1 MILPTTTVGSFPK
14 PGYLV
19 RARAKYY
26 QGELSKDDLW
36 ELEKRA
42 TEEVIELQ
50 EDVGLD
56 ILVDGEMYRG
66 DMVTF
71 FAENM
76 EGFRISG
83 LVRSYGNRY
92 YRKPIVVGRVKR
104 LRPITVGYF
113 TFAQSLTSKPLKGM
127 LTGPYTMA
135 EWSFNEYY
143 GSKEDLVMDLAEA
156 VSREAKELE
165 EAGAKWI
172 QIDEPAISTRPEEIE
187 LARRALGAATSG
199 LRAKTV
205 THICYGEFE
214 KIYPKLLELPVDQ
227 IDLEMANSNYDLLGL
242 FRVHPF
248 TKEIGLGVIDVHSHL
263 IETKEE
269 VKEGIKKALGVLS
282 PQQITVDP
290 DCGLKTR
297 TWEESKAKLQV
308 MVEATKEVRE
318 ELEGRLKR

>member
-14 PGYLV
+14 PDYLV
-19 RARAKYY
+19 RARAKYSR
-26 QGELSKDDLW
+26 GKISKDDLW

-42 TEEVIELQ
+42 TEEVIKLQ
-50 EDVGLD
+50 EEVGLD

-92 YRKPIVVGRVKR
+92 YRKPIVVERVKR
-104 LRPITVGYF
+104 VSPITVGYF
-113 TFAQSLTSKPLKGM
+113 RFAQDLTSKPVKGM

-143 GSKEDLVMDLAEA
+143 PHKENLVMDLAEA
-156 VSREAKELE
+156 ISGEAKELE
-165 EAGAKWI
+165 KAGAKFI

-187 LARRALGAATSG
+187 LAIRALGVVTAD
-199 LRAKTV
+199 LRVKTV

-214 KIYPKLLELPVDQ
+214 RIYPKLLELPVEQ
-227 IDLEMANSNYDLLGL
+227 IDLEMANSNYDLLEL
-242 FRVHPF
+242 FRSHPF

-263 IETKEE
+263 IESKEE
-269 VKEGIKKALGVLS
+269 VKKGIKRALELLS
-282 PQQITVDP
+282 PQQITIDP

-318 ELEGRLKR
+318 ELEGNLTQ

>member
-14 PGYLV
+14 PNYLLK
-19 RARAKYY
+19 ARTQYSRGK
-26 QGELSKDDLW
+26 LSKDDLW

-42 TEEVIELQ
+42 TQEVIELQ
-50 EDVGLD
+50 EEVGLD

-92 YRKPIVVGRVKR
+92 YRKPIVVGRVQR
-104 LRPITVGYF
+104 LKPITVGYF
-113 TFAQSLTSKPLKGM
+113 TFAQGLTSKPVKGM

-143 GSKEDLVMDLAEA
+143 ESREELVLDLAEA
-156 VSREAKELE
+156 IRGEAEELE
-165 EAGAKWI
+165 RAGAKWI

-187 LARRALGAATSG
+187 LAIKALGVVTAH

-227 IDLEMANSNYDLLGL
+227 VDLELANSNYDLLEL
-242 FRVHPF
+242 FRRHPF

-269 VKEGIKKALGVLS
+269 VKEGLKKALEVLS

-297 TWEESKAKLQV
+297 TWEESRAKLQV
-308 MVEATKEVRE
+308 MVEATREVRE
-318 ELEGRLKR
+318 ELGGRLKG

>member
-19 RARAKYY
+19 RARAKYS

-187 LARRALGAATSG
+187 LAIRALGAVTSG

-242 FRVHPF
+242 FLVHPF